1 MESLFP
7 ILLIGLAFV
16 LLFVLP
22 ARQRKKMA
30 DRQTALQRSLTV
42 GAPIMLTCGLHG
54 TVAGLHEDS
63 LDVEIAPG
71 TVVRFARPAVLEVRN
86 SPDTTAGDGRVDLSK
101 NSGDPE
107 AQTG

>member
-1 MESLFP
+1 MESLLP

-30 DRQTALQRSLTV
+30 ERQTTLQQSLQV
-42 GAPIMLTCGLHG
+42 GTPIMLTCGLHG
-54 TVAGLHEDS
+54 TVRGLHDDS

-71 TVVRFARPAVLEVRN
+71 TVARFARPAVLEVRSGS
-86 SPDTTAGDGRVDLSK
+86 SPTGGSGGGPVDLGKAS
-101 NSGDPE
+101 DD
-107 AQTG
+107 